1 MKEKGTT
8 WSKVPLFCPGS
19 PQHQF
24 LPADRNVLLSL
35 IWKKFHMRNSRICL
49 RRKGE
54 VREPF
59 LYELLFH
66 YFEVHFEAA
75 CLQSLNNQESI
86 ACSSFS
92 PSYSNML

>member
-35 IWKKFHMRNSRICL
+35 IWEKEEISHEKFQDL
-49 RRKGE
+49 
-54 VREPF
+54 
-59 LYELLFH
+59 
-66 YFEVHFEAA
+66 FEA
-75 CLQSLNNQESI
+75 
-86 ACSSFS
+86 
-92 PSYSNML
+92 